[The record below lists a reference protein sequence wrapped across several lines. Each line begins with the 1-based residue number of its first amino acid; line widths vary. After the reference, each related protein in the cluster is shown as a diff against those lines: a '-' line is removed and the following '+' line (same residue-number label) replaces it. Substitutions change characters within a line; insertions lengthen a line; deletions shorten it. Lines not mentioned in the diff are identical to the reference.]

1 MNHNRTRVYPETKA
15 CIDLYSKANGFIP
28 VISWRDKSIG
38 IPTIAGMSEKRQEF
52 GVSANELIT
61 IRVLY
66 PGEAD
71 NKYFFSSG
79 VNVAQSVITFKPE
92 VGSFCYV
99 TIDFKH
105 QESKTGKYLRVYKI
119 VDNAAGKKELQH
131 VNILNV
137 PNCPG
142 QQPWYTQMGAVM

>member
-1 MNHNRTRVYPETKA
+1 M
-15 CIDLYSKANGFIP
+15 
-28 VISWRDKSIG
+28 
-38 IPTIAGMSEKRQEF
+38 
-52 GVSANELIT
+52 
-61 IRVLY
+61 
-66 PGEAD
+66 
-71 NKYFFSSG
+71 
-79 VNVAQSVITFKPE
+79 
-92 VGSFCYV
+92 